1 MEAEFQIDQRISV
14 VGRIRNGAKILLR
27 NNATMEARRFSAEV
41 VPGRGFGDRRVM
53 RIDRYITVTG
63 PVLRDDFTPTAV
75 TGRTQFWLGEQNVPV
90 WVREMAAAI
99 ENTACP
105 VIYPIETRILTEP
118 K

>member
-1 MEAEFQIDQRISV
+1 MEAEFQINQRISV
-14 VGRIRNGAKILLR
+14 VGRIRNGARIPLQ
-27 NNATMEARRFSAEV
+27 NNTFMEARRFSAEIS
-41 VPGRGFGDRRVM
+41 PGRGFGDRRVM

-63 PVLRDDFTPTAV
+63 PVLRDDFTPTAA
-75 TGRTQFWLGEQNVPV
+75 TGRTQFWLNEQNVPV